1 MTLLHELTWLLQ
13 KNFSKLKF
21 MKSLRNFVRYKIKHY
36 DPTAV
41 YLKKK
46 SQTNAHSLKKVRLEE

>member
-1 MTLLHELTWLLQ
+1 MTLLHELTWPLQ

-21 MKSLRNFVRYKIKHY
+21 MKSLGNFVRYKIKHY

-41 YLKKK
+41 YKKK
-46 SQTNAHSLKKVRLEE
+46 KK